1 MLYFA
6 VILLYESNRCALPH
20 VVRLIGNLMIF
31 SKMYNERNKRAE
43 RNLHQVVSSGLRFQ
57 VSEGEPN
64 ICSISLSFCCTKA
77 TDVPY
82 HTNVRKDLQFMTTSC
97 RIKWFEISSFG
108 GGPNIC
114 SISLSFC
121 CTKATDVPYHTS

>member
-1 MLYFA
+1 MRKDLQFMTTSCRIKWFEISSFGGDLIFA
-6 VILLYESNRCALPH
+6 LFRCH
-20 VVRLIGNLMIF
+20 SVVRKQPMCLTTHRETNRKFNDLF
-31 SKMYNERNKRAE
+31 KMYD
-43 RNLHQVVSSGLRFQ
+43 LR
-57 VSEGEPN
+57 G
-64 ICSISLSFCCTKA
+64 
-77 TDVPY
+77 
-82 HTNVRKDLQFMTTSC
+82 TNVRKDLQFMTTSC